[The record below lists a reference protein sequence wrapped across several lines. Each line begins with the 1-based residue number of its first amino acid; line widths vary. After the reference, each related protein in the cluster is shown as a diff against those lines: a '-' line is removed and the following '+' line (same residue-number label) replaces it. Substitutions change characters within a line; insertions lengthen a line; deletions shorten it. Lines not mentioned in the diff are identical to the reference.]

1 MSTID
6 RKSIPELMDGR
17 YFYIPDYQRGY
28 RWAPE
33 QVEALLKDL
42 FVYAKG
48 TSHSSSTV
56 DDSDYYCLQPIV
68 AREISNPVEKNELK
82 IPVSEKAWEIVDG
95 QQRLTTVYILY
106 LYLMQHVTITP
117 GTPTPKTLYQVIY
130 ATRKGSTGFL
140 KSLGNPSTVPPD
152 SNIDYY
158 HMSMAYDTIDQWI
171 QSSRNPG
178 SDVCSL
184 CARYSINTGQPSAII
199 RILWQL
205 LNAVKGVPAPIGTVQ
220 FLWYELDPD
229 KNVIQ
234 EFREN
239 NANQV
244 KLTDAELIKALFLR
258 KINGSLPQELMERSN
273 QWESVENTL
282 QINSFWCFLNKKGQD
297 MPSRINLLFRLRYQ
311 LEELDKKPKDIPED
325 DWLKECE
332 KNLEKKNFLFNYFND
347 KFDGLS
353 PTDLP
358 TKTAEEWQAI
368 MTIFHTLEDW
378 YDDAICY
385 NLIGMLSQFEN
396 SQLAKYYYAFD
407 HMDENQSRE
416 EFKQYLKSCIRE
428 QFQDLKYDK
437 SGKLTL
443 NYKSRKVVF
452 NLLLLLNIH
461 HLNNQAEGVK
471 SIIQNGTTY
480 KFPFAVLNKAW
491 NIEHIDS
498 FTTKNLEDPKDMCD
512 WIDVALTDLQIDETE
527 RAEVVRLRNDGKKK
541 ALKMAIEKLKKI
553 AKEEELSEDQKNNIS
568 NLTLLDEET
577 NKSYGNALFVTKR
590 KEIIN
595 RMKSGTYVPITT
607 YYVFMKLFDEK
618 GTSPRTEWSK
628 DDMAQYHDYICDQL
642 QNYLPSKTSE
652 Q

>member
-28 RWAPE
+28 RWTPE
-33 QVEALLKDL
+33 QVVYLLKDL
-42 FVYAKG
+42 FVYANG
-48 TSHSSSTV
+48 VSHSGSIV

-68 AREISNPVEKNELK
+68 AREISSPVEKNKLK

-106 LYLMQHVTITP
+106 LYLKQHITITY

-130 ATRKGSTGFL
+130 ATRKGSTDFL
-140 KSLGNPSTVPPD
+140 KSLGTTPSTVSPN

-171 QSSRNPG
+171 QSSSNPG
-178 SDVCSL
+178 SEVCSL
-184 CARYSINTGQPSAII
+184 CARYGITTNQTVAVINA
-199 RILWQL
+199 LWQL

-258 KINGSLPQELMERSN
+258 KISGSSPQVLLERSN
-273 QWESVENTL
+273 QWESVENKM
-282 QINSFWCFLNKKGQD
+282 QINSFWFFLNKKGQD
-297 MPSRINLLFRLRYQ
+297 MPSRIDLLFRLRYQ
-311 LEELDKKPKDIPED
+311 LEELDKKPNDVSED
-325 DWLKECE
+325 DCLNVCE

-353 PTDLP
+353 STNL
-358 TKTAEEWQAI
+358 TQKTEDEWQALL
-368 MTIFHTLEDW
+368 TIFHTLEDW

-385 NLIGMLSQFEN
+385 NLIGMLSQFDN
-396 SQLAKYYYAFD
+396 SHLAKYYYKFD
-407 HMDENQSRE
+407 HMGENESRE
-416 EFKQYLKSCIRE
+416 DFKQYLKNCIRE

-437 SGKLTL
+437 SGKLSL
-443 NYKSRKVVF
+443 NYKNRKGVF

-471 SIIQNGTTY
+471 SIIQNGTIY
-480 KFPFAVLNKAW
+480 KFPFDVLNDAW

-498 FTTKNLEDPKDMCD
+498 FTTNALNKPEDMCK
-512 WIDVALTDLQIDETE
+512 WIDVALADLQLDDTTRAQIVGLKGTGTKKRSLKQAIAILKEKAEENNMTDEE
-527 RAEVVRLRNDGKKK
+527 
-541 ALKMAIEKLKKI
+541 
-553 AKEEELSEDQKNNIS
+553 KNNIS

-577 NKSYGNALFVTKR
+577 NKSYGNSLFVTKR
-590 KEIIN
+590 RIIIN

-607 YYVFMKLFDEK
+607 YYVFMKLFDED
-618 GTSPRTEWSK
+618 GTSPRTEWRK
-628 DDMAQYHDYICDQL
+628 EDMKRYHDYICDQL
-642 QNYLPSKTSE
+642 QYYLPSK
-652 Q
+652 